1 MDNDKP
7 EKEEGGPTIR
17 ELYPA
22 LTEEE
27 LRQAEANFRRYLEI
41 ALEVYQEQP
50 SAARGF
56 DSSPASSTMKER
68 SKFSLKN

>member
-1 MDNDKP
+1 MANQKSESWD
-7 EKEEGGPTIR
+7 GPAIR
-17 ELYPA
+17 ELYPT

-27 LRQAEANFRRYLEI
+27 LREAEANFRRYLEI
-41 ALEVYQEQP
+41 ALEIYEEQR
-50 SAARGF
+50 SAALGF

>member
-7 EKEEGGPTIR
+7 GKEGSPTIR
-17 ELYPA
+17 ELYPT
-22 LTEEE
+22 LTEKE
-27 LRQAEANFRRYLEI
+27 LREAEANFRRYLEV
-41 ALEVYQEQP
+41 ALQTYQEQR
-50 SAARGF
+50 SAAPGF